1 MTPEQISLVQR
12 TFENIKPV
20 SDLAAGLFYT
30 RLFWLQPSLKNLFN
44 LDPATQRRKFIQ
56 MVEAIVCSLD
66 YPGQF
71 MVILSKLGEQHA
83 AFGLTSEY
91 FELAE
96 EALLWML
103 ERCLREEYTEEI
115 ETAWKEV
122 YQVSVNI
129 MQKSNAP
136 ISGTAEMSLLKFI

>member
-1 MTPEQISLVQR
+1 MTPEQIGLVQR

-30 RLFWLQPSLKNLFN
+30 RLFWLQPSLKSIFN
-44 LDPATQRRKFIQ
+44 LDPVVQRRKFIQ
-56 MVEAIVCSLD
+56 MLEAVVCSLD

-71 MVILSKLGEQHA
+71 TVILSKLGEQHA
-83 AFGLTSEY
+83 AFGVTSDNY
-91 FELAE
+91 ELAE

-103 ERCLREEYTEEI
+103 ERCLREEYSQEI

-122 YQVSVNI
+122 YQFSVNI
-129 MQKSNAP
+129 MQKGNAA
-136 ISGTAEMSLLKFI
+136 ISGTADMSLLKFI